1 MHEMIKQSAGKSF
14 MSDAVETGRMCAVG
28 ADADGDQPGKT
39 KNDPKSTVQNGHR
52 GFQSLL

>member
-1 MHEMIKQSAGKSF
+1 MHQVIEQGAGKPF
-14 MSDAVETGRMCAVG
+14 MSDTVETGRMCAIG
-28 ADADGDQPGKT
+28 TDADGDQSGKT